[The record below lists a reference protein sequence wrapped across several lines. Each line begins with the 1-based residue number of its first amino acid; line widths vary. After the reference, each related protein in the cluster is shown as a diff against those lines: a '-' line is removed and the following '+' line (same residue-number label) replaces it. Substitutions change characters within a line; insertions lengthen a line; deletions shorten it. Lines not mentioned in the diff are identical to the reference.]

1 MLSNLLKICKSTK
14 SFNRSV
20 EKMNKLLTDVKEE
33 ELKNK
38 QKIKN
43 PEFPKIFD
51 KVKEFVAKLSDSN
64 KTGE

>member
-1 MLSNLLKICKSTK
+1 
-14 SFNRSV
+14 
-20 EKMNKLLTDVKEE
+20 MNKLLTDVKEE

-51 KVKEFVAKLSDSN
+51 KVKEFVVTNPNCMPYSKFPRILRYFYDLIFN
-64 KTGE
+64 YLNED